1 MISGSPSQD
10 GRNRPEAVVPTK
22 GKRRPVGR
30 RNDNNIKCTIIC
42 CSRYLSCSRIQRR
55 TTDWRPAL
63 VVDQVVRLGRHFRA
77 VRSIGPGAMLNVPA
91 SNHLPDTTSATGDV
105 TVPDVTW
112 WVCLIRCTV
121 AQADNK
127 KNRKKEPHPC
137 IYHRSGNVGFCADLT
152 PVCKLSERP
161 ARVGCCCLATA
172 E

>member
-1 MISGSPSQD
+1 MCNLVFTQCRI
-10 GRNRPEAVVPTK
+10 EARV
-22 GKRRPVGR
+22 
-30 RNDNNIKCTIIC
+30 DNIKCSIIG
-42 CSRYLSCSRIQRR
+42 CSHYLSCSRIQRR
-55 TTDWRPAL
+55 PTDWRPTL
-63 VVDQVVRLGRHFRA
+63 VIDQVVRLGRHFRA
-77 VRSIGPGAMLNVPA
+77 VRSIGPGAMLTVPA

-137 IYHRSGNVGFCADLT
+137 IYHRSGNVGFCAVLT

-161 ARVGCCCLATA
+161 ARVFSNLLDRRERSVGVWRLGPVVI
-172 E
+172 